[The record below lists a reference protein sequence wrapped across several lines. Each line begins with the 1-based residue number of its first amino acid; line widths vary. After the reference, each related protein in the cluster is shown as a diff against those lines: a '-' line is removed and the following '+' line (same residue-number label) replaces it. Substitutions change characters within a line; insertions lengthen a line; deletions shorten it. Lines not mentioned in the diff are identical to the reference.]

1 MKKFILSSLAV
12 LIVFFSRAQIKK
24 GQVVLGGS
32 LGFGHSASTYD
43 SSYHQSDTKFTS
55 FNISPS
61 VGWAIKDNL
70 LFGVEA
76 TYTHQRSS
84 TEQSTV
90 NTHSD
95 FNSFTGGVF
104 IRKYKYLGSGF
115 SFFAQGNADLT
126 YGHTKYV
133 NTNPGNQNQDSY
145 GFAMGFYPG
154 VAFAL
159 SSRWQLETG
168 FPNVGYINYNH
179 SKYTAET
186 PAGKDQHYSNN
197 SFSVGSSLSNTYQLS
212 IGLKYIIG

>member
-12 LIVFFSRAQIKK
+12 FIVFLSQAQIKK
-24 GQVVLGGS
+24 GQVLLGGS
-32 LGFGHSASTYD
+32 LGFGHSASDYD
-43 SSYHQSDTKFTS
+43 SSYYQPGTKLTT

-76 TYTHQRSS
+76 TYTHQKS
-84 TEQSTV
+84 TTQQPTGNNYGDV
-90 NTHSD
+90 
-95 FNSFTGGVF
+95 NSFTGGVF

-115 SFFAQGNADLT
+115 SFFAQSSVDLT

-133 NTNPGNQNQDSY
+133 SPNPVNQSQNSY
-145 GFAMGFYPG
+145 GFAIGFYPG

-179 SKYTAET
+179 SKYTTET
-186 PAGKDQHYSNN
+186 SGGQDQHYTNN
-197 SFSVGSSLSNTYQLS
+197 NFNVGSSLSNTYQLI